1 MQHTVAEMFEKICAM
16 KDLAQLA
23 HNEKYARPSEY
34 DMDRVTHLV
43 ESIQAL
49 AGDIFNDRTIHP
61 KLKEKQKDAMWTML
75 EDDAEEGFVG
85 TASKK
90 QRFSPPPK
98 LCTCVKNEQH

>member
-61 KLKEKQKDAMWTML
+61 KLKEKQKDAMWNAMSDMA
-75 EDDAEEGFVG
+75 EDYDGSV
-85 TASKK
+85 SKR